1 MHLKLIRVLSAGYD
15 YVNIAGARKAR
26 VPVCSNGGANSVAV
40 AEHTLMLILAVYRKL
55 VRLHQNVTCGR
66 WPQGIPRTA
75 DIYELEGKTVGLVG
89 LGNIG
94 QQAARRVRAFDTQ
107 VICYDVIRRSPQEER
122 ASGVQY
128 VPRVV
133 PERLRQHR
141 ASRPRR
147 PALMG
152 HPGNGRSLSHR
163 DRGGQLRESP
173 CRKRQALVTS
183 VARQSE
189 PPGWRGPWDRSTL
202 LARASGHLETPP
214 SPQRAFCPH
223 EASGALSAWRMVRKK
238 PLDSSLRGGVMFR
251 LFPML
256 NQCCL
261 WR

>member
-1 MHLKLIRVLSAGYD
+1 MRPAGFALRVLPLSTSAAEVAAAIRDAEYLLGFPPFLPDEAYTAAMHLKLIRVLSAGYD

-107 VICYDVIRRSPQEER
+107 VISYDVIRRSPQEER

-152 HPGNGRSLSHR
+152 HPGNARSFPHR
-163 DRGGQLRESP
+163 D
-173 CRKRQALVTS
+173 C
-183 VARQSE
+183 
-189 PPGWRGPWDRSTL
+189 DRL
-202 LARASGHLETPP
+202 KERP
-214 SPQRAFCPH
+214 
-223 EASGALSAWRMVRKK
+223 
-238 PLDSSLRGGVMFR
+238 
-251 LFPML
+251 
-256 NQCCL
+256 
-261 WR
+261 